1 MIIQVTDLSYTY
13 PDGTLGLKN
22 INLELSGG
30 KKTAILGMNGS
41 GKTTLLYHFNGTFL
55 PQEGQVN
62 VLGITLDGKTLDK
75 LRPQVG
81 FLFDYPDHQLFA
93 TSVAQDV
100 AFGPRNFGVDPQE
113 IDSLVQRALQQVDME
128 TLQHKPPYQLSLGQ
142 KKRTAIAGI
151 TALAPPLLVCDEPF
165 AGLDPCAAE
174 QFQHM
179 LDTWVQAGR
188 TMVFS
193 THDIDLAYAWADEA
207 VVMAEGQVLASGPVE
222 QVLEDEAM
230 LRAAK
235 LKPPMLV
242 QLFSKERIKPRNMA
256 EALARMKNISG
267 E

>member
-1 MIIQVTDLSYTY
+1 MMSIQITNLSYTY
-13 PDGTLGLKN
+13 PDGTQGLKKVS
-22 INLELSGG
+22 LQLAEG
-30 KKTAILGMNGS
+30 KKTAILGVNGS
-41 GKTTLLYHFNGTFL
+41 GKTTLLYHLNGTFL

-62 VLGITLDGKTLDK
+62 VLGITLGRKTLDK

-93 TSVAQDV
+93 TSVAWDV
-100 AFGPRNFGVDPQE
+100 AFGPRNFGTDPQE
-113 IDSLVQRALQQVDME
+113 IDALVQQALQQVDME

-151 TALAPPLLVCDEPF
+151 TVMEPPLLVCDEPF
-165 AGLDPCAAE
+165 AGLDPNASE
-174 QFQHM
+174 HFQNM
-179 LDTWVQAGR
+179 LDQWVRAGR

-207 VVMAEGQVLASGPVE
+207 VVMSDGQVLASGPVE
-222 QVLEDEAM
+222 QVLEEEET

-242 QLFSKERIKPRNMA
+242 QLFPHDTTKPRNIG
-256 EALARMKNISG
+256 EALARIKNNI
-267 E
+267 